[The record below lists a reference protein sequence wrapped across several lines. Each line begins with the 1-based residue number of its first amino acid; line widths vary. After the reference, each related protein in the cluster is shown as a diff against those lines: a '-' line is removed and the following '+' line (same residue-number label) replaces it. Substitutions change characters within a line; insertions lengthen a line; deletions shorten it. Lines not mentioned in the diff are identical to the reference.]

1 MFMDSLLAEVQEIFR
16 AVFDRPD
23 LVITRE
29 SNASNVEDW
38 DSLTHINLVMAIE
51 KKYKIKFALGEL
63 KELENVGDLLDLIQK
78 KLSAK

>member
-1 MFMDSLLAEVQEIFR
+1 MDSHLAEVQEIFR

>member
-1 MFMDSLLAEVQEIFR
+1 MDSLLAEVQEVFR